1 MLSSRFIAPAA
12 LVFCALMP
20 VGAAAEELAREDV
33 NETREMAES
42 SEQSPEAKNIAPD
55 QTSDQTPDQTPDQ
68 AGPDA
73 DRRAGGPPDGFGDRG
88 PGFKP
93 VFDENWATLGVG
105 MGLVPSYS
113 GSDDVRSFP
122 LPLIVGRVAGI
133 GISPN
138 GPGLKL
144 NLLSDSPTKGAPF
157 SLASASVSFGP
168 SFRLRS
174 DRTGDVK
181 DDTVALAEP
190 LDTAFEVGPSVGL
203 NFTGLLNRRD
213 RLGVSAEVRWDIL
226 GAHEGMLIEPGV
238 SYFTPVGRGA
248 SLQLGA
254 SATFVDD
261 DYAQYYYS
269 VTPRQSADT
278 GLPQFAAQG
287 GLTSIGLLAI
297 ATYDLDGNALNGG
310 FNIYGVGGY
319 SQLQGDGAATPYTSI
334 RGSADQF
341 ILGIGLAYTF

>member
-1 MLSSRFIAPAA
+1 MLSSRFVAPTA
-12 LVFCALMP
+12 LFFCAFLP
-20 VGAAAEELAREDV
+20 VSAAAEKLAGEDE
-33 NETREMAES
+33 NETRETAES
-42 SEQSPEAKNIAPD
+42 SEQTPQAENIAQNQGRPGGGGA
-55 QTSDQTPDQTPDQ
+55 
-68 AGPDA
+68 AGDVV
-73 DRRAGGPPDGFGDRG
+73 GGRPPFN
-88 PGFKP
+88 P
-93 VFDENWATLGVG
+93 VFDENWATVGVG
-105 MGLVPSYS
+105 VGLVPSYS
-113 GSDDVRSFP
+113 GSDDVRAFP

-181 DDTVALAEP
+181 DDTVALAES

-213 RLGVSAEVRWDIL
+213 RLGVSAEVRWDVL

-261 DYAQYYYS
+261 DYAHYYYS
-269 VTPRQSADT
+269 VTPGQSADT
-278 GLPQFAAQG
+278 GLPQFTAQG

-297 ATYDLDGNALNGG
+297 GTYDLDGNALNGG

-319 SQLQGDGAATPYTSI
+319 SQLQGDGAASPYTSI

-341 ILGIGLAYTF
+341 IVGIGLAYTF